1 MQRALRLT
9 LALPVV
15 AVLAACSSSAPA
27 DPGSGAAGDDVIT
40 IEHAFGTTEIPGTPE
55 RVATVNWANQD
66 IALSLGV
73 VPVGMAAQTYG
84 DDDGD
89 GILPWTAEALD
100 ELGGEAPVLF
110 DETDGIDFEAVAE
123 SDPDVIL
130 AAYSGL
136 TEEDY
141 ATLSE
146 IAPTVAYP
154 EYAWGTPWRE
164 SLAVTGEAL
173 GLEDEAAAVEADID
187 EQVAAAA
194 DGAAFAGLSG
204 AMLFVDPTDLSTISA
219 YTPLD
224 TRIQLLDELG
234 LAPAPSVE
242 TLGEDNAGQF
252 FGTVS
257 AEQADTFDDVDLI
270 VAYGDQTLLDQ
281 LQADPLLGTIPA
293 IQRGAVALLT
303 DGTPL
308 AAALTPTPL
317 SIPWALDEYVA
328 VFDAAAQNA
337 Q

>member
-1 MQRALRLT
+1 MQRALRLS

-15 AVLAACSSSAPA
+15 AVLAACSST
-27 DPGSGAAGDDVIT
+27 AAGTGGDTSGDVVT
-40 IEHAFGTTEIPGTPE
+40 IEHAFGTTEITGTPE

-66 IALSLGV
+66 IALALGV

-89 GILPWTAEALD
+89 GVLPWTAEALE
-100 ELGGEAPVLF
+100 ELGAETPALF

-130 AAYSGL
+130 ASYSGL

-146 IAPTVAYP
+146 IAPTVAFP

-164 SLAVTGEAL
+164 SLAITGQAL
-173 GLEDEAAAVEADID
+173 GLEDEAAAVQADI
-187 EQVAAAA
+187 EAQIAAATE
-194 DGAAFAGLSG
+194 GSAFAGLST
-204 AMLFVDPTDLSTISA
+204 AMVFVDPTDLSTISA

-224 TRIQLLDELG
+224 TRVQYLEDLG
-234 LAPAPSVE
+234 LTTAGSV
-242 TLGEDNAGQF
+242 TSLGEANEGQF
-252 FGTVS
+252 FGAVS
-257 AEQADTFDDVDLI
+257 AEQADTFDDVDLF
-270 VAYGDQTLLDQ
+270 VAYGDQSLLEAM
-281 LQADPLLGTIPA
+281 QADPLLGTIPA

-303 DGTPL
+303 DGTPV

-317 SIPWALDEYVA
+317 SIPWALDDYVTS
-328 VFDAAAQNA
+328 FDAAAQ
-337 Q
+337 QVP